1 MKKLTKIGVSALA
14 GSLAAVA
21 AQAGEL
27 SVSGSAVLSYTS
39 EDVKNQDTG
48 SGLGMKNNISF
59 TGSGDVNGMEVT
71 FFSTL
76 NDANSGSSSSSVTID
91 MGDNGSIKFDQGVG
105 GNGAGAYDDKTP
117 TAWEESWDGMT
128 GAPATAGGGS
138 TNAIQY
144 RNTIAG
150 FAVNA
155 NYDQRV
161 GDSDNGDGGFSGD
174 GTGSGASVAI
184 GLPALVD
191 GLDTGI
197 AYGEETVKN
206 GTTTANDKTY
216 VGGFANYTMGAVTVG
231 YNMGELSG
239 GAAGTATEANE
250 GMGIVF
256 NMNDNL
262 SVSYSQFDS
271 EHRKTGGSADVTEE
285 SKGIAV
291 AYTMGSATLVVQQNE
306 QDNAD
311 GSTAATA
318 DGERTEINLSLAF

>member
-27 SVSGSAVLSYTS
+27 SVSGAAILSYTS

-59 TGSGDVNGMEVT
+59 TGSGDVNGMEVS

-76 NDANSGSSSSSVTID
+76 NDANSGSSSSSLTID
-91 MGDNGSIKFDQGVG
+91 MGDNGSIVFDQGVG
-105 GNGAGAYDDKTP
+105 GNGAAAYDDKTP
-117 TAWEESWDGMT
+117 TAYEESWDGMV
-128 GAPATAGGGS
+128 ATPDVAGGGS
-138 TNAIQY
+138 ANVLSY
-144 RNTIAG
+144 RNTVAG
-150 FAVNA
+150 FAINA

-161 GDSDNGDGGFSGD
+161 GDSDAGDGSFSGD
-174 GTGSGASVAI
+174 GTGSGASIAV

-191 GLDTGI
+191 GLDAGI
-197 AYGEETVKN
+197 AYGEESTKN
-206 GTTTANDKTY
+206 GTTTADDLSY
-216 VGGFANYTMGAVTVG
+216 VGGFANYTIGAVTVG
-231 YNMGELSG
+231 YNMGEKSG
-239 GAAGTATEANE
+239 GPAGTATTANE

-262 SVSYSQFDS
+262 SVSYSQFDR
-271 EHRKTGGSADVTEE
+271 EFKNTGGTADVTEE

-318 DGERTEINLSLAF
+318 DQERTEINLSLAF

>member
-48 SGLGMKNNISF
+48 GGLGMKNNISF

-76 NDANSGSSSSSVTID
+76 NDASSGSSSSSLTID

-105 GNGAGAYDDKTP
+105 GNGAAAYDDKTP

-128 GAPATAGGGS
+128 GTAPSAGGGS
-138 TNAIQY
+138 SNAIQY
-144 RNTIAG
+144 SNTIAG

-174 GTGSGASVAI
+174 GTGSGASVAL

-191 GLDTGI
+191 GLDAGV
-197 AYGEETVKN
+197 AYGEETTKN
-206 GTTTANDKTY
+206 GTTTADDKTY
-216 VGGFANYTMGAVTVG
+216 VTGFANYTIGAVTVG

-239 GAAGTATEANE
+239 GAAGTATEATE

-262 SVSYSQFDS
+262 SVSYSQFDN

>member
-27 SVSGSAVLSYTS
+27 SVSGSAILSYTS

-48 SGLGMKNNISF
+48 SGLGMQNNMSF
-59 TGSGDVNGMEVT
+59 TGSGDVNGMTVT
-71 FFSTL
+71 YFNTL
-76 NDANSGSSSSSVTID
+76 SDSASVTSSSLTID

-128 GAPATAGGGS
+128 GAPAVAGGGS
-138 TNAIQY
+138 ANSIQY
-144 RNTIAG
+144 SNTVAG

-161 GDSDNGDGGFSGD
+161 GDADNADGGFSGV
-174 GTGSGASVAI
+174 GSTGSGASVAL

-191 GLDTGI
+191 GLDAGI
-197 AYGEETVKN
+197 AYGEESVKN
-206 GTTTANDKTY
+206 GTTTADDKTY
-216 VGGFANYTMGAVTVG
+216 VGGFANYTIGAVTVG

-318 DGERTEINLSLAF
+318 DQERTEINLSLAF

>member
-48 SGLGMKNNISF
+48 GGLGMKNNISF

-105 GNGAGAYDDKTP
+105 GNGAAAYDDKTP

-128 GAPATAGGGS
+128 GTAPSAGGGS
-138 TNAIQY
+138 SNAIQY
-144 RNTIAG
+144 SNTIAG

-161 GDSDNGDGGFSGD
+161 GDSDNADGSFSGD
-174 GTGSGASVAI
+174 GTGSGASVAL

-191 GLDTGI
+191 GLDAGI
-197 AYGEETVKN
+197 AYGEETTKN
-206 GTTTANDKTY
+206 GTTTADDKTY
-216 VGGFANYTMGAVTVG
+216 VTGFANYTIGAVTVG

-239 GAAGTATEANE
+239 GAAGTATEATE

-262 SVSYSQFDS
+262 SVSYSQFDN

-318 DGERTEINLSLAF
+318 DQERTEINLSLAF

>member
-21 AQAGEL
+21 AQAGEV

-39 EDVKNQDTG
+39 EDVKNQTTG
-48 SGLGMKNNISF
+48 GGLGMKNNISF

-105 GNGAGAYDDKTP
+105 GNGAAAYDDKTP

-128 GAPATAGGGS
+128 GTAPSAGGGS
-138 TNAIQY
+138 SNAIQY
-144 RNTIAG
+144 SNTIAG

-174 GTGSGASVAI
+174 GTGSGASIAL

-197 AYGEETVKN
+197 AYGEETTKN
-206 GTTTANDKTY
+206 GTTTADDKTY
-216 VGGFANYTMGAVTVG
+216 VTGFANYTIGAVTVG

-239 GAAGTATEANE
+239 GAAGTATEATE

-262 SVSYSQFDS
+262 SVSYSQFDN

>member
-21 AQAGEL
+21 AQAGEV

-39 EDVKNQDTG
+39 EDVKNQTTG
-48 SGLGMKNNISF
+48 GGLGMKNNISF

-76 NDANSGSSSSSVTID
+76 NDASSGSSSSSVTID

-105 GNGAGAYDDKTP
+105 GNGAAAYDDKTP

-128 GAPATAGGGS
+128 GTAPSAGGGS
-138 TNAIQY
+138 SNAIQY
-144 RNTIAG
+144 SNTIAG

-161 GDSDNGDGGFSGD
+161 GDSDNADGSFSGD
-174 GTGSGASVAI
+174 GTGSGASIAL

-191 GLDTGI
+191 GLDAGV
-197 AYGEETVKN
+197 AYGEETTKN
-206 GTTTANDKTY
+206 GTTTAEDKTY
-216 VGGFANYTMGAVTVG
+216 VTGFANYTIGAVTVG

-239 GAAGTATEANE
+239 GAAGTATEATE

-262 SVSYSQFDS
+262 SVSYSQFDN

-291 AYTMGSATLVVQQNE
+291 AYTMGSATLVIQQNE

>member
-27 SVSGSAVLSYTS
+27 SVSGSAILSYVS
-39 EDVKNQDTG
+39 EDKKNQDTG
-48 SGLGMKNNISF
+48 SGLGMQNAMGF
-59 TGSGDVNGMEVT
+59 TGSGDVNGMTVT
-71 FFSTL
+71 YFNTL
-76 NDANSGSSSSSVTID
+76 SDTAGVSSSSLTID
-91 MGDNGSIKFDQGVG
+91 MGDNGAIKFDQGVG

-128 GAPATAGGGS
+128 GAPAVAGGGS
-138 TNAIQY
+138 SNAIQY
-144 RNTIAG
+144 SNTIAG

-161 GDSDNGDGGFSGD
+161 GDSDNADGAFSGN

-191 GLDTGI
+191 GLDAGI
-197 AYGEETVKN
+197 AYGEETTKN
-206 GTTTANDKTY
+206 GTTTADDKQY
-216 VGGFANYTMGAVTVG
+216 VGGFANYTIGAVTVG

-262 SVSYSQFDS
+262 SVSYSQFDN

-318 DGERTEINLSLAF
+318 DQERTEINLSLAF

>member
-27 SVSGSAVLSYTS
+27 SVSGAAILSYTS
-39 EDVKNQDTG
+39 EDVKNQNTG

-128 GAPATAGGGS
+128 GAPAVAGGGS
-138 TNAIQY
+138 ANSLTYN
-144 RNTIAG
+144 NTIAG

-191 GLDTGI
+191 GLDAGI

-206 GTTTANDKTY
+206 GTTTSTDKSY
-216 VGGFANYTMGAVTVG
+216 IGAFANYTIGAVTVG
-231 YNMGELSG
+231 YNAGELKG

-271 EHRKTGGSADVTEE
+271 EHRNSSATADVTEE

-291 AYTMGSATLVVQQNE
+291 AYTMGSATLVIQQNE

-318 DGERTEINLSLAF
+318 DQERTEINLSLAF

>member
-27 SVSGSAVLSYTS
+27 SVSGSAILSYTS

-48 SGLGMKNNISF
+48 SGLGMQNNMSF
-59 TGSGDVNGMEVT
+59 TGSGDVNGMTVT
-71 FFSTL
+71 YFNTL
-76 NDANSGSSSSSVTID
+76 SDSASVTSSSLTID
-91 MGDNGSIKFDQGVG
+91 MGDNGALKFDQGVG

-128 GAPATAGGGS
+128 GTAPSAGGGS
-138 TNAIQY
+138 SNAIQY
-144 RNTIAG
+144 SNTIAG

-161 GDSDNGDGGFSGD
+161 GDSDNADGSFSGD
-174 GTGSGASVAI
+174 GTGSGASIAL

-191 GLDTGI
+191 GLDAGV
-197 AYGEETVKN
+197 AYGEETTKN
-206 GTTTANDKTY
+206 GTTTAEDKTY
-216 VGGFANYTMGAVTVG
+216 VTGFANYTIGAVTVG

-239 GAAGTATEANE
+239 GAAGTATEATE

-262 SVSYSQFDS
+262 SVSYSQFDN

-291 AYTMGSATLVVQQNE
+291 AYTMGSATLVIQQNE

-318 DGERTEINLSLAF
+318 DQERTEINLSLAF

>member
-27 SVSGSAVLSYTS
+27 SVSGAAILSYTS

-76 NDANSGSSSSSVTID
+76 NDASSGSSSSSLTID
-91 MGDNGSIKFDQGVG
+91 MGDNGSIVFDQGVG
-105 GNGAGAYDDKTP
+105 GNGAAAYDDKTP
-117 TAWEESWDGMT
+117 TAWEESWDGMV
-128 GAPATAGGGS
+128 ASPDVAGGGS
-138 TNAIQY
+138 ANVLSY
-144 RNTIAG
+144 RNTVAG
-150 FAVNA
+150 FAINA

-161 GDSDNGDGGFSGD
+161 GDSDAGDGSFSGD
-174 GTGSGASVAI
+174 GTGSGASIAV

-191 GLDTGI
+191 GLDAGI
-197 AYGEETVKN
+197 AYGEESTKN
-206 GTTTANDKTY
+206 GTTTSDDVTY
-216 VGGFANYTMGAVTVG
+216 IGGFANYTIGAVTVG
-231 YNMGELSG
+231 YNAGEKSG
-239 GAAGTATEANE
+239 GAAGADTTVNE

-262 SVSYSQFDS
+262 SVSYSQFDR
-271 EHRKTGGSADVTEE
+271 EHRKTSGNADVTEE

-318 DGERTEINLSLAF
+318 DQERTEINLSLAF

>member
-48 SGLGMKNNISF
+48 GGLGMKNNISF

-76 NDANSGSSSSSVTID
+76 NDANSGSSSSSLTID

-105 GNGAGAYDDKTP
+105 GNGAAAYDDKTP

-128 GAPATAGGGS
+128 GTAPSAGGGS
-138 TNAIQY
+138 SNAIQY
-144 RNTIAG
+144 SNTIAG

-161 GDSDNGDGGFSGD
+161 GDSDNADGGFSGD

-191 GLDTGI
+191 GLDAGI
-197 AYGEETVKN
+197 AYGEETTKN
-206 GTTTANDKTY
+206 GTTTADDKTY
-216 VGGFANYTMGAVTVG
+216 VTGFANYTIGAVTVG

-239 GAAGTATEANE
+239 GAAGTATEATE

-262 SVSYSQFDS
+262 SVSYSQFDN

-318 DGERTEINLSLAF
+318 DEERTEINLSLAF